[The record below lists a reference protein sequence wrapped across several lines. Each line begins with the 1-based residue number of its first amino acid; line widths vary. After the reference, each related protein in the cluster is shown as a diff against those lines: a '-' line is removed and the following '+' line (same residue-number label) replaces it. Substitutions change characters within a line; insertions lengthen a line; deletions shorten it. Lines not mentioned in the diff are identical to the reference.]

1 MRVAVF
7 LLFPAILP
15 AADTL
20 VLRSGPPVSGE
31 YASGDARNVR
41 FIVGDQVK
49 VFPVSDVVTIHF
61 DTKQPLSSEGVRT
74 PSEPAPPSTPD
85 VADKQVKYCA
95 VISDYRDA
103 VTRYSNEPNPIKL

>member
-31 YASGDARNVR
+31 YAGGDARNVR
-41 FIVGDQVK
+41 FIVGD
-49 VFPVSDVVTIHF
+49 
-61 DTKQPLSSEGVRT
+61 
-74 PSEPAPPSTPD
+74 
-85 VADKQVKYCA
+85 
-95 VISDYRDA
+95 
-103 VTRYSNEPNPIKL
+103 